1 VGDAPDRAVITEKV
15 ARIFYDLF
23 SAKSGSITLESSPDS
38 VDGWDSLQH
47 LNLVLALEEE
57 FGISVTE
64 AQIVE
69 MLSVGLIVEILAE
82 SLASKS

>member
-1 VGDAPDRAVITEKV
+1 
-15 ARIFYDLF
+15 
-23 SAKSGSITLESSPDS
+23 
-38 VDGWDSLQH
+38 
-47 LNLVLALEEE
+47 VLALEEE